1 MKLAMLLFIV
11 VGFHRS
17 HSRLII
23 TYNTFWHR
31 LNVVQAESF
40 KKVMSKAI
48 SHLSKE
54 VQNAKALIDGVLV
67 NYYSLAFILVGEVQK
82 I

>member
-1 MKLAMLLFIV
+1 MAMLLFLV
-11 VGFHRS
+11 VDFHLS
-17 HSRLII
+17 HSGLITCN
-23 TYNTFWHR
+23 TYWHR
-31 LNVVQAESF
+31 LNVVQAEPF

-67 NYYSLAFILVGEVQK
+67 NDYSLAFILVGDVQK
-82 I
+82 IQ